1 MKQTGIE
8 IIRGITMIHNKLPQK
23 FINIQLVNSLVQ
35 IIRSLS
41 QEERL
46 LLEKELFFEDSEPST
61 QELMQLALV
70 GNAFDF
76 LQNEP
81 DIYTSEDGEPI

>member
-1 MKQTGIE
+1 MDMMG
-8 IIRGITMIHNKLPQK
+8 GLTMIYNLPPQK
-23 FINIQLVNSLVQ
+23 SINIQLVNSLVQ

-41 QEERL
+41 QEERH

-76 LQNEP
+76 LHNEP
-81 DIYTSEDGEPI
+81 DIYTNEDGELV